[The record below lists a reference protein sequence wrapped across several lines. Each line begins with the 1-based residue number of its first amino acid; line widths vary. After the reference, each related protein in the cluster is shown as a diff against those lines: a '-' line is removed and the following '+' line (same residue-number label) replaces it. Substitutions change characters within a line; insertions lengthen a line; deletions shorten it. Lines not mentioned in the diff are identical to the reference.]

1 MKNISA
7 TLSLFYSTVLVSHLF
22 FATDCYPLDGDNKG
36 LELLLGEI
44 TAVGRDAVSG
54 KPKIILQ
61 DRELI
66 LSDDARVFNKKKELS
81 DVSEM
86 EFPFPAR
93 IIILLDEAGE
103 KSVIRIR
110 PHEE

>member
-1 MKNISA
+1 MSA
-7 TLSLFYSTVLVSHLF
+7 IISLFYSIVLISHLF
-22 FATDCYPLDGDNKG
+22 FAADCYALDGDNKG

-54 KPKIILQ
+54 KPKIILK

-66 LSDDARVFNKKKELS
+66 LADDARVFNKKKELCA
-81 DVSEM
+81 VSEM
-86 EFPFPAR
+86 ELPFPAR
-93 IIILLDEAGE
+93 IIILRDEAGG